1 MLYIS
6 FISQTSGRIERQF
19 QLDKSIKKTK
29 DIVKNIFEITYELF
43 RIMIPTL
50 IIVKILQELGFVDI
64 LNNLLSP
71 LMFLVGL
78 PEEIGIVVTTTIL
91 TSPYTGLAVLAGLP
105 LENGLTSAQASV
117 LGLLILFAHSLPI
130 EALICRRAGVRI
142 RATIFVRLILGF
154 LFCVMLHQFLNA
166 TNLLSSQATII
177 IPFSEPSPILLDW
190 VFNQIKTLFIIFII
204 IVLIV
209 ILIEIFKYIGIQR
222 LIELSLKPFLNLIGV
237 GERASTIAVVGVT
250 LGIGFG
256 GGLLIQEV
264 KSGKIKYKDVF
275 GVITLIG
282 MLHSVIEDTGLVS
295 LMGANIFITLLLR
308 CILTLL
314 CVYLILKIFSNY
326 SEDFW
331 KKYLVNDNIPKQSY
345 GNIS

>member
-1 MLYIS
+1 M
-6 FISQTSGRIERQF
+6 
-19 QLDKSIKKTK
+19 DKSIKKTK

-154 LFCVMLHQFLNA
+154 LFCVMLHQFLNS

-177 IPFSEPSPILLDW
+177 IPFSEPSPVLLDW

-264 KSGKIKYKDVF
+264 KSGKIKYKDVL

-331 KKYLVNDNIPKQSY
+331 KKYLVNENIPKQSY

>member
-331 KKYLVNDNIPKQSY
+331 KKYLVNENIPKQSY

>member
-1 MLYIS
+1 M
-6 FISQTSGRIERQF
+6 
-19 QLDKSIKKTK
+19 DKSIKKSK

-190 VFNQIKTLFIIFII
+190 VFNLIKTLFIIFII

-331 KKYLVNDNIPKQSY
+331 KKYLVNENIPKQSY

>member
-19 QLDKSIKKTK
+19 QLDKSIKKSK

-204 IVLIV
+204 IILIV

-331 KKYLVNDNIPKQSY
+331 KKYLVNENIPKQSY

>member
-1 MLYIS
+1 M
-6 FISQTSGRIERQF
+6 
-19 QLDKSIKKTK
+19 DKSIKKSK

-91 TSPYTGLAVLAGLP
+91 TSPYTGLAVLSGLP

-331 KKYLVNDNIPKQSY
+331 KKYLVNENIPKQSY

>member
-1 MLYIS
+1 M
-6 FISQTSGRIERQF
+6 
-19 QLDKSIKKTK
+19 DKSIKKIK

-50 IIVKILQELGFVDI
+50 IVVKILQELGFVDI
-64 LNNLLSP
+64 LNNFLSP

-78 PEEIGIVVTTTIL
+78 PDEIGIVVTTTIL

-190 VFNQIKTLFIIFII
+190 VINQIKTLFIIFII

-264 KSGKIKYKDVF
+264 KSGKIKYKDFF

-326 SEDFW
+326 SEEFW

>member
-1 MLYIS
+1 MFYIS

-19 QLDKSIKKTK
+19 QLDKSIKKSK

-154 LFCVMLHQFLNA
+154 LFCVILHQFLNA

-209 ILIEIFKYIGIQR
+209 ILIEIFKFIGIQR

-331 KKYLVNDNIPKQSY
+331 KKYLVNENIPKQSY

>member
-19 QLDKSIKKTK
+19 QLDKRIKKTK

-50 IIVKILQELGFVDI
+50 IIVKILQELGFVEI

-166 TNLLSSQATII
+166 TNLLNSQATII

-331 KKYLVNDNIPKQSY
+331 KKYLVNENIPKQSY

>member
-19 QLDKSIKKTK
+19 QLDKSIKKSK

-50 IIVKILQELGFVDI
+50 LIVKILQELGFVDI

-142 RATIFVRLILGF
+142 RATVFVRLILGF

-190 VFNQIKTLFIIFII
+190 VINQIKTLFIIFII

-209 ILIEIFKYIGIQR
+209 ILIEFFKYIGIQR

-326 SEDFW
+326 SEEFW

>member
-1 MLYIS
+1 M
-6 FISQTSGRIERQF
+6 
-19 QLDKSIKKTK
+19 DKSLKKTK

-64 LNNLLSP
+64 LNNILSP

-142 RATIFVRLILGF
+142 RVTIFVRLILGF
-154 LFCVMLHQFLNA
+154 LFCVILNQFLNA

-190 VFNQIKTLFIIFII
+190 IISQIKTLIIIFII
-204 IVLIV
+204 IVFIV

-295 LMGANIFITLLLR
+295 LMGANIFITLILR

-326 SEDFW
+326 SEEFW
-331 KKYLVNDNIPKQSY
+331 KKYLVNQNIPKQSY

>member
-1 MLYIS
+1 M
-6 FISQTSGRIERQF
+6 
-19 QLDKSIKKTK
+19 DKSIKKTK

-190 VFNQIKTLFIIFII
+190 VFNQIKTLFIIYII

-331 KKYLVNDNIPKQSY
+331 KKYLVNENIPKQSY

>member
-1 MLYIS
+1 M
-6 FISQTSGRIERQF
+6 
-19 QLDKSIKKTK
+19 DKSIKKIK

-50 IIVKILQELGFVDI
+50 IVVKILQEFGFVDI
-64 LNNLLSP
+64 LNNFLSP

-78 PEEIGIVVTTTIL
+78 PDEIGIVVTTTIL

-190 VFNQIKTLFIIFII
+190 VINQIKTLFIIFII

-326 SEDFW
+326 SEEFW

>member
-1 MLYIS
+1 M
-6 FISQTSGRIERQF
+6 
-19 QLDKSIKKTK
+19 DKSIKKSK

-204 IVLIV
+204 IVSIV

-331 KKYLVNDNIPKQSY
+331 KKYLVNENIPKQSY

>member
-1 MLYIS
+1 M
-6 FISQTSGRIERQF
+6 
-19 QLDKSIKKTK
+19 DKSIKKTK

-190 VFNQIKTLFIIFII
+190 AFNQIKTLFIIFII

-331 KKYLVNDNIPKQSY
+331 KKYLVNENIPKQSY

>member
-1 MLYIS
+1 M
-6 FISQTSGRIERQF
+6 
-19 QLDKSIKKTK
+19 DKSIKKTK

-190 VFNQIKTLFIIFII
+190 VFNQIKTLLIIFII
-204 IVLIV
+204 IVLFV

-331 KKYLVNDNIPKQSY
+331 KKYLVNENIPKQSY

>member
-1 MLYIS
+1 M
-6 FISQTSGRIERQF
+6 
-19 QLDKSIKKTK
+19 DKSIKKIK

-50 IIVKILQELGFVDI
+50 IVVKILQEFGFVDI
-64 LNNLLSP
+64 LNNFLSP

-190 VFNQIKTLFIIFII
+190 VINQIKTLFIIFII

-222 LIELSLKPFLNLIGV
+222 LIDYHLNHSLI
-237 GERASTIAVVGVT
+237 
-250 LGIGFG
+250 
-256 GGLLIQEV
+256 
-264 KSGKIKYKDVF
+264 
-275 GVITLIG
+275 
-282 MLHSVIEDTGLVS
+282 
-295 LMGANIFITLLLR
+295 
-308 CILTLL
+308 
-314 CVYLILKIFSNY
+314 
-326 SEDFW
+326 
-331 KKYLVNDNIPKQSY
+331 
-345 GNIS
+345 

>member
-1 MLYIS
+1 M
-6 FISQTSGRIERQF
+6 
-19 QLDKSIKKTK
+19 DKSIKKTQ

-331 KKYLVNDNIPKQSY
+331 KKYLVNENIPKQSY

>member
-1 MLYIS
+1 M
-6 FISQTSGRIERQF
+6 
-19 QLDKSIKKTK
+19 DKSIKKSK

-154 LFCVMLHQFLNA
+154 LFCVMLNQFLNA

-331 KKYLVNDNIPKQSY
+331 KKYLVNENIPKQSY

>member
-6 FISQTSGRIERQF
+6 FVSQTSGRIERQF
-19 QLDKSIKKTK
+19 QLDKSIKKSK

-331 KKYLVNDNIPKQSY
+331 KKYLVNENIPKQSY

>member
-1 MLYIS
+1 M
-6 FISQTSGRIERQF
+6 
-19 QLDKSIKKTK
+19 DKSIKKTK

-50 IIVKILQELGFVDI
+50 IIVKILQELGLVDI

-190 VFNQIKTLFIIFII
+190 ALNQIKTLFIIFII

-222 LIELSLKPFLNLIGV
+222 LIEISLKPFLSLIGV

-331 KKYLVNDNIPKQSY
+331 KKYLVNENIPKQSY

>member
-1 MLYIS
+1 M
-6 FISQTSGRIERQF
+6 
-19 QLDKSIKKTK
+19 DKSIKKTK

-177 IPFSEPSPILLDW
+177 IPFSEPSPILLDC
-190 VFNQIKTLFIIFII
+190 VFNQIKTLLIIFII

-331 KKYLVNDNIPKQSY
+331 KKYLVNENIPKQSY

>member
-1 MLYIS
+1 MV
-6 FISQTSGRIERQF
+6 
-19 QLDKSIKKTK
+19 KSIKKIK

-50 IIVKILQELGFVDI
+50 IVVKILQELGFVDI
-64 LNNLLSP
+64 LNNFLSP

-117 LGLLILFAHSLPI
+117 LGLLILFAHSLTI

-331 KKYLVNDNIPKQSY
+331 KKYLVNENIPKQSY
-345 GNIS
+345 GSIS

>member
-1 MLYIS
+1 M
-6 FISQTSGRIERQF
+6 
-19 QLDKSIKKTK
+19 DKSIKKTK

-64 LNNLLSP
+64 LNNILSP

-91 TSPYTGLAVLAGLP
+91 TSPYTGLAILAGLP

-154 LFCVMLHQFLNA
+154 LFCVILNQFLNA

-177 IPFSEPSPILLDW
+177 IPFSEPSSILLDW
-190 VFNQIKTLFIIFII
+190 IISQIKTLFIIFII

-295 LMGANIFITLLLR
+295 LMGANIFITLILR
-308 CILTLL
+308 CVLTLL

-326 SEDFW
+326 SQEFW
-331 KKYLVNDNIPKQSY
+331 KKYLVNENIPKQSY

>member
-1 MLYIS
+1 M
-6 FISQTSGRIERQF
+6 
-19 QLDKSIKKTK
+19 DKSIKKIK

-50 IIVKILQELGFVDI
+50 IVVKILQEFGFVDI
-64 LNNLLSP
+64 LNNFLSP

-177 IPFSEPSPILLDW
+177 IPFSEPSSILLDW
-190 VFNQIKTLFIIFII
+190 VINQIKTLFIIFII

-326 SEDFW
+326 SEEFW

>member
-1 MLYIS
+1 M
-6 FISQTSGRIERQF
+6 
-19 QLDKSIKKTK
+19 DKSIKKSK
-29 DIVKNIFEITYELF
+29 DIFKNIFEITYELF

-177 IPFSEPSPILLDW
+177 IPFSEPSPVLLDW

-209 ILIEIFKYIGIQR
+209 ILIEIFKYIGIQS

>member
-1 MLYIS
+1 M
-6 FISQTSGRIERQF
+6 
-19 QLDKSIKKTK
+19 DKSIKKIK

-50 IIVKILQELGFVDI
+50 IVVKILQEFGFVDI
-64 LNNLLSP
+64 LNNFLSP

-190 VFNQIKTLFIIFII
+190 VINQIKTLFIIFII

-308 CILTLL
+308 CILTLF

-326 SEDFW
+326 SEEFW

-345 GNIS
+345 GSIS

>member
-1 MLYIS
+1 M
-6 FISQTSGRIERQF
+6 
-19 QLDKSIKKTK
+19 DKSIKKTK

-177 IPFSEPSPILLDW
+177 IPFSEPSSILLDW

-331 KKYLVNDNIPKQSY
+331 KKYLVNENIPKQSY

>member
-1 MLYIS
+1 M
-6 FISQTSGRIERQF
+6 
-19 QLDKSIKKTK
+19 DKSIKKSK

-105 LENGLTSAQASV
+105 LENGFNSSQDSV
-117 LGLLILFAHSLPI
+117 LGLLILVAHSLPI
-130 EALICRRAGVRI
+130 EELICRRAGVRI

-331 KKYLVNDNIPKQSY
+331 KKYLVNENIPKQSY